1 MLPFLLPHQYALL
14 DNSTAVNLAP
24 YNISMTAQGFKVGVT
39 GTSSNCASAR
49 AACKLLQMCP
59 EPPQSVRVTD

>member
-24 YNISMTAQGFKVGVT
+24 YNISMTAHGFKVGVR
-39 GTSSNCASAR
+39 GISSSMSLS
-49 AACKLLQMCP
+49 LLFCIDCVHNL
-59 EPPQSVRVTD
+59 S